1 MSKIPLSY
9 KRADFAS
16 DQEVK
21 WCPGCGDYTI
31 LASVQNF
38 MTELV
43 SEKKILCLYLVLV
56 VQQDFLTT

>member
-38 MTELV
+38 MTELGIRKENIVFV
-43 SEKKILCLYLVLV
+43 SVLV